1 MSIVNFHRSANRKKS
16 VCARLVD
23 FIMDVDGFNIVDSL
37 RLAMIDMIRMHKE
50 QNIRM
55 SKIIR

>member
-23 FIMDVDGFNIVDSL
+23 FIMDVDGINIVDSL

-50 QNIRM
+50 QNIRVP
-55 SKIIR
+55 K